1 MPDWLHISTGSALR
15 PREDLTPEV
24 LHVAFHGP
32 LTPIAL
38 GDQADL
44 LHTIVTS
51 PHEEVLLDLS
61 RVTEVHRHAMRVL
74 AHLGDI
80 LAHQG
85 RRMSLVAAPVSE
97 PA

>member
-1 MPDWLHISTGSALR
+1 MPDWLHISTGSALA
-15 PREDLTPEV
+15 PRDDLTPDV
-24 LHVAFHGP
+24 LHIALHGP

-44 LHTIVTS
+44 LHSIVTS

-61 RVTEVHRHAMRVL
+61 RVTEVHRQAMRVL
-74 AHLGDI
+74 AHLADI

-85 RRMSLVAAPVSE
+85 RRLSVVAAPAS
-97 PA
+97 